1 MLAMIAEFFR
11 ARYATYESG
20 KLRLHLPLFFLHI
33 TSSATIRTQIPC
45 GSATSINTPIVI
57 LIL

>member
-1 MLAMIAEFFR
+1 MLAMIAE
-11 ARYATYESG
+11 
-20 KLRLHLPLFFLHI
+20 LHI